1 MEEAKKLIE
10 ELKRLMM
17 KNDSESIERA
27 NEIMDWFKSQPAD
40 IQKVLDGFLI
50 DDMDFVDKFLD
61 DTRQKIIAEQMAG
74 ELKRVLPLSFIAEH
88 YFKKSASWLS
98 QRINGTPVRGKVYTL
113 NAAQKETF
121 NRAMSEIGQW
131 IGSFRIA

>member
-50 DDMDFVDKFLD
+50 DDMGFVDKFLD